1 MANKKKMS
9 VRGGLLKIYPFLF
22 GELERLVSES
32 EDWLGVLTMP
42 LDTSIDSREV
52 EELLKQFGD
61 SFVEEGR
68 AELIQLLNPVHTYKR
83 NTISATEVR
92 PKKVKWVVKDVIK
105 ESAIHL
111 LAGDPSAGKSFL
123 TMEIASKV
131 STGGE
136 LFGHS
141 VDEGRV
147 LIYSAEDN
155 AEDTIVPRLLT
166 QGAKLENIRLFDEAE
181 PINFPSDLNK
191 IYYEVALE
199 RPKVLIFDTINT
211 FLDDSIDT
219 NSDKAVR
226 KALAPFKKLAEF
238 YNLVII
244 FVTHMNKGGNS
255 NPLYRISGSIAYV
268 GLSRIVWFFAQ
279 DQDTPEV
286 KIFSVG
292 KTNIGKTPSYE
303 FELDVSSLSSL
314 DQPNL
319 KFKGESD
326 LLAQEVGYDHKTE
339 PQSKVEECAIVIFEY
354 LEKEGRKEAS
364 TLQDYITNTNDFS
377 VSCYKRARKLLTDK
391 KLIQSIKEGQ
401 RWYVETLETV
411 ETLDESEES

>member
-1 MANKKKMS
+1 MPNNKLD

-136 LFGHS
+136 LFGQS
-141 VDEGRV
+141 VEEGKV
-147 LIYSAEDN
+147 LIYSEEDN

-166 QGAKLENIRLFDEAE
+166 QGAKLENIR
-181 PINFPSDLNK
+181 
-191 IYYEVALE
+191 
-199 RPKVLIFDTINT
+199 
-211 FLDDSIDT
+211 
-219 NSDKAVR
+219 
-226 KALAPFKKLAEF
+226 
-238 YNLVII
+238 
-244 FVTHMNKGGNS
+244 
-255 NPLYRISGSIAYV
+255 
-268 GLSRIVWFFAQ
+268 
-279 DQDTPEV
+279 
-286 KIFSVG
+286 
-292 KTNIGKTPSYE
+292 
-303 FELDVSSLSSL
+303 
-314 DQPNL
+314 
-319 KFKGESD
+319 
-326 LLAQEVGYDHKTE
+326 
-339 PQSKVEECAIVIFEY
+339 
-354 LEKEGRKEAS
+354 
-364 TLQDYITNTNDFS
+364 
-377 VSCYKRARKLLTDK
+377 
-391 KLIQSIKEGQ
+391 
-401 RWYVETLETV
+401 
-411 ETLDESEES
+411 